1 MSDKFYFRC
10 TSNPTAPFL
19 VLDSAWE
26 AEEMKSHPD
35 YERVTA
41 AGEVILDPMNT
52 APLRIPFSPPKR
64 EEPAKPAKRA
74 TLKMPNRKVKAE

>member
-10 TSNPTAPFL
+10 TTNPTAPLL

-35 YERVTA
+35 YERVTVE
-41 AGEVILDPMNT
+41 GDVIPDPMNSV
-52 APLRIPFSPPKR
+52 PLRIPFSAPRPEAAPSKR
-64 EEPAKPAKRA
+64 T
-74 TLKMPNRKVKAE
+74 TLKLPNRAVKKG